1 MHEDF
6 SFNLFSGPEKG
17 RFFGTDVTRPRARAE
32 EDARSVHLL
41 IGIMPAVSSG
51 MRGRLS
57 VSIHVAG
64 RPRLPPALLSV
75 RQHSSAS
82 AQTAGT
88 CAALHPTRSR
98 RAGSGQV
105 SWAATRPC

>member
-17 RFFGTDVTRPRARAE
+17 RFFAAQTLHDQELGPKKMLEVST
-32 EDARSVHLL
+32 
-41 IGIMPAVSSG
+41 PAVSSG

-75 RQHSSAS
+75 RLHSSAL

-88 CAALHPTRSR
+88 CGALHPTRSS

-105 SWAATRPC
+105 NWAATRPC

>member
-1 MHEDF
+1 
-6 SFNLFSGPEKG
+6 
-17 RFFGTDVTRPRARAE
+17 
-32 EDARSVHLL
+32 
-41 IGIMPAVSSG
+41 

-75 RQHSSAS
+75 WLHSSAL
-82 AQTAGT
+82 AQTTGT
-88 CAALHPTRSR
+88 CAALHPTRSS

-105 SWAATRPC
+105 SWAANFFRITAARRSCNPC